1 MDDAGGPRGGGT
13 AVARIAAAL
22 REEILLGRAAPGQA
36 LREEALAE
44 RFGASRHTVR
54 TALARLGATGLVRS
68 EPYRGTAVTSFDAEQ
83 AVALQDLR
91 RALECEAVEVLV
103 RRHPDGWPPE
113 VLRPLEARVA
123 ELAAAERAAGDRP
136 GDLRG
141 PADPDDAPGPDDAA
155 AWRAVE
161 RAHSALHR
169 ALVAAAG
176 SPRITAAHEQIAD
189 EMDLLL
195 LHARHAYRPG
205 ELAAQ
210 HAALLAE
217 LPVRGAAAVR
227 EHLDDTVVRLAAG
240 AGGGP
245 GRA

>member
-1 MDDAGGPRGGGT
+1 M
-13 AVARIAAAL
+13 
-22 REEILLGRAAPGQA
+22 
-36 LREEALAE
+36 
-44 RFGASRHTVR
+44 
-54 TALARLGATGLVRS
+54 
-68 EPYRGTAVTSFDAEQ
+68 
-83 AVALQDLR
+83 ALQDLR

-113 VLRPLEARVA
+113 VLAPLEACVA

-136 GDLRG
+136 AD
-141 PADPDDAPGPDDAA
+141 PADHAAPADRADPADRDDAT

-195 LHARHAYRPG
+195 LHARHVYRPG

-210 HAALLAE
+210 HAALLAD

>member
-113 VLRPLEARVA
+113 VLGPLEARVA
-123 ELAAAERAAGDRP
+123 ELAAAERAAGDLP
-136 GDLRG
+136 GGLRG
-141 PADPDDAPGPDDAA
+141 PAGPDDAA

-195 LHARHAYRPG
+195 LHARHVYRPG

-210 HAALLAE
+210 HAALLAD
-217 LPVRGAAAVR
+217 LPARGAAAVR

-240 AGGGP
+240 AGGAP

>member
-22 REEILLGRAAPGQA
+22 REEILLGRATPGQA

-68 EPYRGTAVTSFDAEQ
+68 EPYRGTAVTSFDVEQ

-113 VLRPLEARVA
+113 VLAPLEARVA
-123 ELAAAERAAGDRP
+123 ELAVAERAAGDRP
-136 GDLRG
+136 DD
-141 PADPDDAPGPDDAA
+141 PADPDDAT
-155 AWRAVE
+155 AWRALE

-195 LHARHAYRPG
+195 LHARHVYRPG

-210 HAALLAE
+210 HAALLAD

>member
-1 MDDAGGPRGGGT
+1 MDDDGGPRGGGT

-68 EPYRGTAVTSFDAEQ
+68 EPYRGTAVTSFDVEQ

-113 VLRPLEARVA
+113 VLAPLEARVA
-123 ELAAAERAAGDRP
+123 ELAAAERATGGRA
-136 GDLRG
+136 
-141 PADPDDAPGPDDAA
+141 ADPRAPGEDDAA

-195 LHARHAYRPG
+195 LHARHVYRPG

-210 HAALLAE
+210 HAALLAD

>member
-1 MDDAGGPRGGGT
+1 M
-13 AVARIAAAL
+13 
-22 REEILLGRAAPGQA
+22 
-36 LREEALAE
+36 
-44 RFGASRHTVR
+44 
-54 TALARLGATGLVRS
+54 
-68 EPYRGTAVTSFDAEQ
+68 
-83 AVALQDLR
+83 ALQDLR

-103 RRHPDGWPPE
+103 RRHPDGWPAQ
-113 VLRPLEARVA
+113 VLGPLEARLA
-123 ELAAAERAAGDRP
+123 DLAAAERTAERAAADRA
-136 GDLRG
+136 
-141 PADPDDAPGPDDAA
+141 ADRRRPDDPDDAA

-189 EMDLLL
+189 ETDLLL
-195 LHARHAYRPG
+195 LHARHVYRPG

-210 HAALLAE
+210 HAALLAD